1 MFYNY
6 IRYTLNKQNNYAYTE
21 SEGHSYRFSN

>member
-1 MFYNY
+1 MFYDY

-21 SEGHSYRFSN
+21 SERHHHRFGY